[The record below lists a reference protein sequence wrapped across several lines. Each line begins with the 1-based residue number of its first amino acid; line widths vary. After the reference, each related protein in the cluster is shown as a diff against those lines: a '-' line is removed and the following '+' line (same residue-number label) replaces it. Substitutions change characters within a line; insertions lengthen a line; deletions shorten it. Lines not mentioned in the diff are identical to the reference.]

1 MKLYRISI
9 EHIELT
15 IQLPRAFE
23 TCIKAAG
30 SSLKSAVWT
39 DILALSRYDCL
50 VCPGN
55 SVSHHFIV
63 HRFITFRILHK
74 AMTCKQAPLPSQ
86 SGMNGRHLVLPAACE
101 RKNWDLKSLISFF
114 DLGESQATLAMQ
126 SHSTAILL
134 PQHLGCW
141 FRTNLHQK
149 MKKIGVVQL
158 RQFQ

>member
-1 MKLYRISI
+1 MQTSTVAVSI
-9 EHIELT
+9 RNERPPLGT
-15 IQLPRAFE
+15 ACSMRAE
-23 TCIKAAG
+23 
-30 SSLKSAVWT
+30 
-39 DILALSRYDCL
+39 
-50 VCPGN
+50 
-55 SVSHHFIV
+55 
-63 HRFITFRILHK
+63 
-74 AMTCKQAPLPSQ
+74 
-86 SGMNGRHLVLPAACE
+86 
-101 RKNWDLKSLISFF
+101 NWDLKSLISFF